1 MKSAKFVTFLW
12 SSLLSFSL
20 SLSASMWLVT
30 AFDLGVDTGFLTVF
44 CLIASLVCS
53 LCYTLPLGAAPL
65 GLGVLSL
72 GIMWRSGDLEA
83 GVEAILNRLSRQYNN
98 AYNWGI
104 IRWSHRT
111 ADDMEPLIVTALC
124 ILAAITILATAW
136 AVCRKKSSFFPVLS
150 ILYVAACF
158 VVNDTVPS
166 AGWIFLLLLTVILL
180 LMTGRVRRQSEGAGN
195 RLLLLLIPCI
205 ALGLFLVFL
214 TNPRSAY
221 DKQEIARY
229 TMDRLLGTD
238 YMQYLM
244 GGLDGNNIGTSDQNV
259 NLTTVGY
266 RASQEYTVMQV
277 SAPFTDTLYLRSSA
291 MDTYDGKSWSQ
302 SGRSD
307 LHWPQAFLE
316 NRGEVSISTRFAHQM
331 LYMPY
336 YSHFGSFADSATGVK
351 NTYNITKYSFA
362 CLQLR
367 EGMTPQGAALLSSD
381 YRNLNIDDHLH
392 LTPEV
397 KTWAEPL
404 AAEITEGAGSVTEKA
419 ERIASFVRNS
429 ARYDLKTARMPGK
442 EKDFARWFLEKSDTG
457 YCIHFA
463 TATAVLLQAAGIP
476 ARYVTGYLTSVT
488 ADQVTDVKAKQSHA
502 WVEYWL
508 PGFGWVLLESTPPM
522 ALPEIPEPTETQE
535 IPDGETSPTHGPET
549 ETTVPEATTSTEE
562 TKPQAQLMP
571 GRGDH
576 TALLTAIL
584 WGIVAAALIAAA
596 FIQRSIRLRR
606 WQKRLADAAPNQR
619 ALLLWQ
625 NAEGLASLLNTQ
637 PPKELLEL
645 AEKAKFSHH
654 TLTPEELQ
662 PFGRYRREAV
672 EQLKKR
678 NLFLQIYYCLI
689 LAKY

>member
-1 MKSAKFVTFLW
+1 MRNAKALTFLW

-20 SLSASMWLVT
+20 SLSAAMWLVT
-30 AFDLGVDTGFLTVF
+30 AFDLGVDTGFLTAF

-65 GLGVLSL
+65 GIGALSL
-72 GIMWRSGDLEA
+72 GFMWRSGALEE

-98 AYNWGI
+98 AYSWGI

-111 ADDMEPLIVTALC
+111 ADEMEPAIITALC
-124 ILAAITILATAW
+124 ILAAITALATAW

-166 AGWIFLLLLTVILL
+166 VGWIFLLLMSVFSL
-180 LMTGRVRRQSEGAGN
+180 LMTGRVRRQSEPAAN
-195 RLLLLLIPCI
+195 RLLWILTPLI

-214 TNPRSAY
+214 TNPQSAY

-229 TMDRLLGTD
+229 TMDKLLGSD
-238 YMQYLM
+238 HMQYLM
-244 GGLDGNNIGTSDQNV
+244 GGLDSNSIGASDQNV

-266 RASQEYTVMQV
+266 RASQEHTVMQV

-302 SGRSD
+302 SGSSD
-307 LHWPQAFLE
+307 LPWPTTFLE
-316 NRGEVSISTRFAHQM
+316 AVGEVSVKTRFAHAM
-331 LYMPY
+331 LYLPY
-336 YSHFGSFADSATGVK
+336 YSTYSNLSGIAAGVQNQK
-351 NTYNITKYSFA
+351 NLREYSFT
-362 CLQLR
+362 CLRLPAN
-367 EGMTPQGAALLSSD
+367 MTPQSAASLSSAYYPVRLED
-381 YRNLNIDDHLH
+381 YLH
-392 LTPEV
+392 ITPEV
-397 KTWAEPL
+397 KIWAEPL
-404 AAEITEGAGSVTEKA
+404 ALEITEGAVSFSEKA

-476 ARYVTGYLTSVT
+476 ARYVTGYLTEVK
-488 ADQVTDVKAKQSHA
+488 ADQVTEVKAKQSHA

-508 PGFGWVLLESTPPM
+508 PGFGWVLLESTPPA
-522 ALPEIPEPTETQE
+522 ALPGIPEPTETQE
-535 IPDGETSPTHGPET
+535 IPDGETYPATQPED
-549 ETTVPEATTSTEE
+549 TTTPATVVPTEE
-562 TKPQAQLMP
+562 TKPSAQLMP
-571 GRGDH
+571 GRGEH

-584 WGIVAAALIAAA
+584 WVAVAAGLVAAV
-596 FIQRSIRLRR
+596 FIQRSLRLRR
-606 WQKRLADAAPNQR
+606 WKKRLADTQPNER

-625 NAEGLASLLNTQ
+625 DAEHLANLLKTQ
-637 PPKELLEL
+637 PPKRLLEL
-645 AEKAKFSHH
+645 AEKAKFSLH
-654 TLTPEELQ
+654 TLQAEELQ
-662 PFGRYRREAV
+662 QFGAFRKDAV

-678 NLFLQIYYCLI
+678 NLFLQIYYRLI
-689 LAKY
+689 LVKY

>member
-20 SLSASMWLVT
+20 SLSAAMWLVT

-44 CLIASLVCS
+44 CFIASLVCS

-65 GLGVLSL
+65 GVGVLSL

-166 AGWIFLLLLTVILL
+166 VGWIFLLLLTVILL
-180 LMTGRVRRQSEGAGN
+180 LMTGRVRRQSEPAAN

-214 TNPRSAY
+214 TNPRSTY

-229 TMDRLLGTD
+229 TMDKILGSD
-238 YMQYLM
+238 HMQYLM
-244 GGLDGNNIGTSDQNV
+244 GEISNNDSYDKNV
-259 NLTTVGY
+259 NLTVVGY
-266 RASQEYTVMQV
+266 RTAPESVVMQV

-302 SGRSD
+302 SGGPD
-307 LHWPQAFLE
+307 LPWPENFLVPA
-316 NRGEVSISTRFAHQM
+316 GEVTVVTRFAHQM
-331 LYMPY
+331 LYVPY
-336 YSHFGSFADSATGVK
+336 YSRFSGLSDVSKGVP
-351 NTYNITKYSFA
+351 NQMNLREYSFA
-362 CLQLR
+362 YQQLPAT
-367 EGMTPQGAALLSSD
+367 MTPQSAALLSSSAPYQVKLDD
-381 YRNLNIDDHLH
+381 YLH
-392 LTPEV
+392 ITPEV

-404 AAEITEGAGSVTEKA
+404 AVEITQGAGSFAEKA

-429 ARYDLKTARMPGK
+429 ARYDLKTARMPAK
-442 EKDFARWFLEKSDTG
+442 ENDFAKWFLEESETG
-457 YCIHFA
+457 YCVHFA
-463 TATAVLLQAAGIP
+463 TSTAVLLQALGIP

-488 ADQVTDVKAKQSHA
+488 AGQVTEVKSKQSHA

-508 PGFGWVLLESTPPM
+508 PGFGWTVLESTPPA

-535 IPDGETSPTHGPET
+535 IPDGETNPTTAPET

-562 TKPQAQLMP
+562 TKPQAQLLP
-571 GRGDH
+571 GQKDH
-576 TALLTAIL
+576 TILLTAIL
-584 WGIVAAALIAAA
+584 WVAVAAALIAAA

-625 NAEGLASLLNTQ
+625 NAEHLASLLNTQ

-662 PFGRYRREAV
+662 PFGLYRREAV
-672 EQLKKR
+672 EALKKR
-678 NLFLQIYYCLI
+678 NLFLQIYYRLI